1 MLSRR
6 FGEGE
11 VEESLANVRVSL
23 ASSGPGNRSVDPL
36 HVCRVDS
43 LLHEASPCSRIV
55 LRRLRR
61 NHIAQDMSKKTK
73 MTQATIKTMIQARIR
88 FVDVF
93 AAVADL
99 GVDVFAPDSVD
110 STLMLLGKT
119 DLLEGAETLRT
130 SVTEGI
136 NTVSVAP
143 SEVITL
149 EPVALLAEDGAGEV
163 VRCAVDPV

>member
-1 MLSRR
+1 
-6 FGEGE
+6 
-11 VEESLANVRVSL
+11 
-23 ASSGPGNRSVDPL
+23 
-36 HVCRVDS
+36 
-43 LLHEASPCSRIV
+43 
-55 LRRLRR
+55 
-61 NHIAQDMSKKTK
+61 

-119 DLLEGAETLRT
+119 VLLEGAETLRT

-136 NTVSVAP
+136 NIVSVAP

-149 EPVALLAEDGAGEV
+149 EPVALLAEDGAGGF
-163 VRCAVDPV
+163 VRCVADPV